1 MQRGIDAVRWLFICT
16 AVVTLLVNPVFGLL
30 VSRYRRLHFITATY
44 IFFAITLLG
53 FYLLMVLVPEAVGV
67 TSGQVFYVW
76 FSVFNLFVSSTSG

>member
-1 MQRGIDAVRWLFICT
+1 LHCGRYAARE
-16 AVVTLLVNPVFGLL
+16 PGL
-30 VSRYRRLHFITATY
+30 RLAGKPLPAPAFHHRD